1 MSLSDQLQKLS
12 RPISDNNPCGE
23 NLEDTQLLASFDAY
37 RLFGATTPL
46 GTEIDWRE
54 MRDKSLEALDKSHDL
69 RLLAH
74 FAAASARLE
83 GWMGYLGSIGVAASW
98 SLANWDAMFPR
109 IDEDAILRKNALSCF
124 SDRMA
129 ILDGLRR
136 AAIAEHKQLG
146 KVTLRDVEMAA
157 GEVQP
162 TAADTNPVSD
172 SQITA
177 ILTAA
182 ELPPLQELATGL
194 ASAIA
199 DLAAI
204 ESRMRDVGGA
214 DSSPDFDPLNV
225 MLTRV
230 RKLVVTQLAERGAGE
245 GAATGDAAEAAAG
258 GAVGAIKSRADAMRA
273 MDAIATFFKQTEP
286 SSPVPLFLERARR
299 LVGKSFLEVLSDVAP
314 DGVTTARAAGG
325 VRDE

>member
-12 RPISDNNPCGE
+12 QPISDGNPCGE

-37 RLFGATTPL
+37 RLFGATTPP
-46 GTEIDWRE
+46 GNEIDWRK
-54 MRDKSLEALDKSHDL
+54 MRDESLDALDKSHDL

-74 FAAASARLE
+74 FAAASTRLE
-83 GWMGYLGSIGVAASW
+83 GWMGFLGSIGIAAGW
-98 SLANWDAMFPR
+98 SRANWDAMFPR

-136 AAIAEHKQLG
+136 ASIVEHKQLG

-162 TAADTNPVSD
+162 TAADTSPVSD

-177 ILTAA
+177 VLAAA
-182 ELPPLQELATGL
+182 ELPPLQGLATGL
-194 ASAIA
+194 ASALS
-199 DLAAI
+199 DLAAL
-204 ESRMRDVGGA
+204 ESQMRDVGGT
-214 DSSPDFDPLNV
+214 DSSPDFDPLKV
-225 MLTRV
+225 VLTRV
-230 RKLVVTQLAERGAGE
+230 RKLVDSQLAARGV
-245 GAATGDAAEAAAG
+245 GAATAAGDATDAAAG

-299 LVGKSFLEVLSDVAP
+299 LVGKNFLEVLSDVAP
-314 DGVTTARAAGG
+314 DGMTTARAAGG
-325 VRDE
+325 IKDE

>member
-1 MSLSDQLQKLS
+1 MSLSDQLQKLI
-12 RPISDNNPCGE
+12 RPLSDDNPCGE
-23 NLEDTQLLASFDAY
+23 NLEDTQLLASFDGY

-74 FAAASARLE
+74 YGAASARLE
-83 GWMGYLGSIGVAASW
+83 GWIGFLGSIAVAASW
-98 SLANWDAMFPR
+98 SRANWDAMFPR
-109 IDEDAILRKNALSCF
+109 IDEDAILRKNALSCL

-136 AAIAEHKQLG
+136 ASIVEHKQLG
-146 KVTLRDVEMAA
+146 KVTLRDVELAA

-162 TAADTNPVSD
+162 TATDTSPVSD

-177 ILTAA
+177 VFTAT
-182 ELPPLQELATGL
+182 ELPPLQELATAL
-194 ASAIA
+194 ATAIT
-199 DLAAI
+199 DLGAI
-204 ESRMRDVGGA
+204 ETQMRDVGGSDA
-214 DSSPDFDPLNV
+214 SPDFDPLKV
-225 MLTRV
+225 MISRV
-230 RKLVVTQLAERGAGE
+230 RKLVDAQLAARGVGE
-245 GAATGDAAEAAAG
+245 TAATGEGGEAGAG
-258 GAVGAIKSRADAMRA
+258 GALGAIKSRADAMRA
-273 MDAIATFFKQTEP
+273 MDAIAAFFKQTEP

-299 LVGKSFLEVLSDVAP
+299 LVGKNFLEVLSDVAP

-325 VRDE
+325 IKDE

>member
-1 MSLSDQLQKLS
+1 MSLSDQLQKLI
-12 RPISDNNPCGE
+12 RPLSDDNPCGE
-23 NLEDTQLLASFDAY
+23 NLEDTQLLASFDGY

-74 FAAASARLE
+74 YAAASARLE
-83 GWMGYLGSIGVAASW
+83 GWMGFLGSIGVAASW
-98 SLANWDAMFPR
+98 SRANWDAMFPR
-109 IDEDAILRKNALSCF
+109 IDEDAILRKNALSCL

-136 AAIAEHKQLG
+136 ASIVEHKQLG
-146 KVTLRDVEMAA
+146 KVTLRDVELAA

-162 TAADTNPVSD
+162 TAADTSPVSD

-177 ILTAA
+177 VMTAT

-194 ASAIA
+194 ATAIA
-199 DLAAI
+199 DLGAI
-204 ESRMRDVGGA
+204 ETRMRDVGGS
-214 DSSPDFDPLNV
+214 DSTPDFDPLKL
-225 MLTRV
+225 MLSRV
-230 RKLVVTQLAERGAGE
+230 RKLVDAQLAARGV
-245 GAATGDAAEAAAG
+245 GAATAGGDAAEAAG

-273 MDAIATFFKQTEP
+273 MEAIATFFKQTEP

-299 LVGKSFLEVLSDVAP
+299 LVGKNFLEVLSDVAP

-325 VRDE
+325 IKDE

>member
-12 RPISDNNPCGE
+12 RPLSDDNPCGE
-23 NLEDTQLLASFDAY
+23 NLEDTQLLASFDSY

-74 FAAASARLE
+74 YAAASARLE
-83 GWMGYLGSIGVAASW
+83 GWMGFLGSIGVAASW
-98 SLANWDAMFPR
+98 SRANWDAMFPR
-109 IDEDAILRKNALSCF
+109 IDEDAILRKNALSCL

-136 AAIAEHKQLG
+136 ASIVEHKQLG
-146 KVTLRDVEMAA
+146 KVTLRDVELAA

-162 TAADTNPVSD
+162 TAADTSPVSD

-177 ILTAA
+177 VMTAT

-194 ASAIA
+194 ATAIA
-199 DLAAI
+199 DLGAI
-204 ESRMRDVGGA
+204 ETQMRDVGGS
-214 DSSPDFDPLNV
+214 DSTPDFDPLKL
-225 MLTRV
+225 MLSRV
-230 RKLVVTQLAERGAGE
+230 RKLVDAQLAARGV
-245 GAATGDAAEAAAG
+245 GAATAGGDAAEAAG

-273 MDAIATFFKQTEP
+273 MEAIATFFKQTEP

-299 LVGKSFLEVLSDVAP
+299 LVGKNFLEVLSDVAP

-325 VRDE
+325 IKDE